1 MTQVKMPKKL
11 DFKSYKEALK
21 APEFLITD
29 FAKMERS
36 DTLNIAF
43 QALDTVISRSQS
55 LPRPWNVSDA
65 DKLVEIATEISKDYE
80 MTLDEKIV
88 RLFSYI
94 AQGQVCPMNGFIGGV
109 VAQEVMKACS
119 GKFHPIFQWIF
130 FDAVECLSKESLD
143 NLGEKGELKSAVDEG
158 VYSADNCRYDAQV
171 AVFGKQFQETI
182 GNLNYFVV
190 GAGAIGTCVCKL
202 YKLFFVGI
210 LIFQQFD

>member
-36 DTLNIAF
+36 NTLNIAF
-43 QALDTVISRSQS
+43 QALDTYISSDQS
-55 LPRPWNVSDA
+55 LPRPWNVDDA
-65 DKLVEIATEISKDYE
+65 EKLFKIANDIKEDYGME
-80 MTLDEKIV
+80 LDEKIV

-130 FDAVECLSKESLD
+130 FDAVECLSKETLD
-143 NLGEKGELKSAVDEG
+143 NLGEKDGKLKSAVDEG

-171 AVFGKQFQETI
+171 AVFGKQFQETL

-190 GAGAIGTCVCKL
+190 GAGAIGTCVCIL
-202 YKLFFVGI
+202 VHVLLAFVRS
-210 LIFQQFD
+210 FSNN